1 MSGME
6 RKHIVIV
13 GGGAG
18 GLHLATRL
26 GRRLGRRGR
35 ATITLVDSASTHV
48 WKPLLHEVAAGTLD
62 TGVEQIGYIPQ
73 ASRNGF
79 RYWPGRMEGLDRAA
93 RQVRLAPLLDN
104 EDREILPARTL
115 DYDILVI
122 AVGSTANDFGIPG
135 VVEYTRQIDS
145 RAQADAFNEALKAEV
160 LRTLAGPPERT
171 LDIAIVGAGATG
183 VELSAEL
190 NTALDLATG
199 YGFPDLRKRLRLTL
213 VETAPRILGALPERV
228 SASAQA
234 ELQRQGVTVL
244 TGAQVSSVEPDALVL
259 KDGRRIPAVLKVWA
273 AGIRAP
279 AFLRELDGLESARN
293 NQLIIRPTLQTTRDD
308 AVYAIGDCASL
319 TPPGEE
325 RPLGATAQVAQQQ
338 AIHLARS
345 LEGVLEGQAPTPFRY
360 SHKGALVALGRYNAF
375 GSLGKRGLLGSG
387 FFVQG
392 RFAQL
397 SYASLYRR
405 HQLGLLGLGRA
416 LLSWAADLLR
426 HASRP
431 KVKLE

>member
-1 MSGME
+1 MDSP
-6 RKHIVIV
+6 RRIVIV

-26 GRRLGRRGR
+26 GRKLGRGGQFL
-35 ATITLVDSASTHV
+35 ITLVDRSSTHV

-62 TGVEQIGYIPQ
+62 TGVEQLGYIPQ
-73 ASRNGF
+73 ANRSGF
-79 RYWPGRMEGLDRAA
+79 RYWPGEMTGLDRAA
-93 RQVRLAPLLDN
+93 RTIRLAALRDT
-104 EDREILPARTL
+104 EGRQVLPERDL
-115 DYDILVI
+115 PYDILVI

-135 VVEYTRQIDS
+135 VAEYARLIDS
-145 RAQADAFNEALKAEV
+145 RAQADAFNDALRAEI
-160 LRTLAGPPERT
+160 LRTLAGPPEGT

-190 NTALDLATG
+190 NTALDFAAA
-199 YGFPDLRKRLRLTL
+199 YGLPGLRKRMRLTL

-228 SASAQA
+228 AASSQA
-234 ELQRQGVTVL
+234 ELERQGVTVL
-244 TGAQVSSVEPDALVL
+244 TNAQVSEVERGALVL
-259 KDGRRIPAVLKVWA
+259 KDGRRIPATLKVWA

-279 AFLRELDGLESARN
+279 DFLKNLDGLETTRN
-293 NQLIIRPTLQTTRDD
+293 NQLVIRPTLQTTLDD

-319 TPPGEE
+319 IPPGEE

-345 LEGVLEGQAPTPFRY
+345 LAGVVAGQPPTPFNY

-375 GSLGKRGLLGSG
+375 GSLGKRGLLGG
-387 FFVQG
+387 GLFVQG
-392 RFAQL
+392 KFAQL

-405 HQLGLLGLGRA
+405 HQLGLFGFWRSMLY
-416 LLSWAADLLR
+416 WAADLLR

-431 KVKLE
+431 KVKLD